1 LLANNSVL
9 KLTVIIVNYNVA
21 YFLEQCLNSTFK
33 ALEKVSGEVF
43 VVDNNSIDGSV
54 EMVRKKFPQVNLI
67 ANTDNPGFS
76 VANNQAMKLA
86 KGEYVLL
93 LNPDTV
99 VEEDTFQLV
108 VNFMDAH
115 PDAGGLGVKMIDGK
129 GDFLPESKRGL
140 PTPAVAFYK
149 IFGLSRL
156 FPKSK
161 RFGRYHL
168 SYLDR
173 DETHSIE
180 ILSGAFMLMR
190 KKALDKVGLLDETFF
205 MYGEDI
211 DLSYR
216 LILGGY
222 KNYYFPKTRI
232 IHYKGESTK
241 KSSVNYV
248 FVFYNAMII
257 FAKKHFSQKNAKL
270 FSFLINVAIYFRA
283 SLAILSRFIKKIS
296 LPIVDYAFLLGGLY
310 AVTHYYQVS
319 KGIAF
324 PIEIISWSLPIYSL
338 VWLLAQLF
346 SGGYDKPIKLVKH
359 IAGCLVGTALILV
372 FYALLSKNFQFS
384 RLIIL
389 LGGIYIAFYYLLSRT
404 ILHFIGG
411 DRFRIG
417 GKNQTNMVIVGD
429 EEEAERVKS
438 ILLQSNTMVKSI
450 FFLSPTEEKINDHY
464 VGTFNQLNQVIDIH
478 RINEVIFC
486 AKNVSAEAIIDQ
498 MLRLDAK
505 HLDFKISQ
513 PESAYVIGSSTID
526 AKDDLYMMDINQI
539 DKPAHVRNKR
549 LVDVLLSTLLLVLS
563 PIIIWF
569 FSAKGKFYKN
579 MFQVM
584 IGRSSL
590 VGYAQVDHPGALKLP
605 KIKRG
610 ILPAT
615 ALLIKPNESAEVV
628 ARMNLIYAKNH
639 TIFTDLKIIFRNFKK
654 LDC

>member
-1 LLANNSVL
+1 M
-9 KLTVIIVNYNVA
+9 KLSVIIVNYNVA
-21 YFLEQCLNSTFK
+21 YFLEQCLNSTYK

-54 EMVRKKFPQVNLI
+54 EMVRQKFPEVHLI
-67 ANTDNPGFS
+67 ANHHNPGFS
-76 VANNQAMKLA
+76 VANNQAIELA
-86 KGEYVLL
+86 NGEYVLL

-99 VEEDTFQLV
+99 VEEDTFQQV
-108 VNFMDAH
+108 VDFMDQHA
-115 PDAGGLGVKMIDGK
+115 DAGGLGVKMIDGK
-129 GDFLPESKRGL
+129 GVFLPESKRGL

-156 FPKSK
+156 FSKSK
-161 RFGRYHL
+161 RFGKYHL
-168 SYLDR
+168 SYLDN

-222 KNYYFPKTRI
+222 KNYYYPKTRI

-270 FSFLINVAIYFRA
+270 FSFLINAAIYFRA
-283 SLAILSRFIKKIS
+283 GLAIMSRLIKKMLLPVIDYS
-296 LPIVDYAFLLGGLY
+296 LILFGLY
-310 AVTHYYQVS
+310 VITSFYQS
-319 KGIAF
+319 TKGVVF
-324 PIEIISWSLPIYSL
+324 PENIINWSLPIYTLIWFFS
-338 VWLLAQLF
+338 QLF
-346 SGGYDKPIKLVKH
+346 SGGYDKPIKLIKH
-359 IAGCLVGTALILV
+359 ILGGVVGTGIILIA
-372 FYALLSKNFQFS
+372 YALLSKEFQFS

-389 LGGIYIAFYYLLSRT
+389 LGGTLVILYYLLSRVV
-404 ILHFIGG
+404 LHAVGG
-411 DRFRIG
+411 DRFKIG
-417 GKNQTNMVIVGD
+417 GKNQVNLVIVGD
-429 EEEAERVKS
+429 EEETERVKS

-450 FFLSPTEEKINDHY
+450 FFLSPTEEKINDQY
-464 VGTFNQLNQVIDIH
+464 VGTFNQLDQVIDIH
-478 RINEVIFC
+478 HINEVIFC
-486 AKNVSAEAIIDQ
+486 AKNISAEATINQ
-498 MLRLDAK
+498 MLKLDSK
-505 HLDFKISQ
+505 RLDFKISQ
-513 PESAYVIGSSTID
+513 PESAYVIGSTSID

-549 LVDVLLSTLLLVLS
+549 MIDFILSLFLIILS
-563 PIIIWF
+563 PLLIFYFKRKRQF
-569 FSAKGKFYKN
+569 FRNMIQVFIGK
-579 MFQVM
+579 
-584 IGRSSL
+584 SSF
-590 VGYAQVDHPGALKLP
+590 VGYATVKHAGTLKLP

-610 ILPAT
+610 ILTAT
-615 ALLIKPNESAEVV
+615 ALLVRPNESADVV

-639 TIFTDLKIIFRNFKK
+639 TAFTDLKIIFGNFKQ
-654 LDC
+654 LDTV